1 MRNQLHLMLDIET
14 MCTSNHAAVVA
25 IGARLFTMKDGP
37 SKGFEAFIDPG
48 AAAQY
53 GEVCV
58 DTMNWW
64 HKQPAFDLVFGG
76 KTQPADALHRFIM
89 FVEEHKPDTVW
100 ANSPQFDCTIMRH
113 MSKQLGLKFPFHYR
127 DERDFRTMKAA
138 AVDLQVNLDGC
149 WEGMTAHSPLDDA
162 TAQAKA
168 ITLCMQRLL
177 STPATRSDQGSV
189 PHPRGT
195 LHLPASGV
203 AKTSA
208 TPQ

>member
-14 MCTSNHAAVVA
+14 MCTGVHASVVA

-37 SKGFEAFIDPG
+37 GKGFEAFIDPD

-53 GEVCV
+53 GEVCT

-64 HKQPAFDLVFGG
+64 HKQPAFALVFGG

-89 FVEEHKPDTVW
+89 FVQEHKPDTVW
-100 ANSPQFDCTIMRH
+100 ANSPQL
-113 MSKQLGLKFPFHYR
+113 QLTFPFHYR
-127 DERDFRTMKAA
+127 DERDFRTLKAA
-138 AVDLQVNLDGC
+138 AVDLKVNLDGC

-168 ITLCMQRLL
+168 IVICMNRLL
-177 STPATRSDQGSV
+177 STPEVRSGQGSV
-189 PHPRGT
+189 IAPRET
-195 LHLPASGV
+195 LHLPGAAASKP
-203 AKTSA
+203 AA
-208 TPQ
+208 NPQ